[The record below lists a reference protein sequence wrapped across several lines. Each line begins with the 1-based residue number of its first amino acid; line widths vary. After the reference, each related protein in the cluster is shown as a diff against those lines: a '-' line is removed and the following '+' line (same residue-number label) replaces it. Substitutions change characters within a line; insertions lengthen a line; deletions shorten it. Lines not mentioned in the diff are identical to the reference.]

1 MSVYGSHR
9 QSEIETGH
17 YSEWERGKG
26 GTGGDV
32 QCGGQGW
39 GRQHWLRGEGSDLSE
54 DFHKFWCKFQDFYSM
69 INPPPLPKERKPTK
83 EDMHLLLKLKDTVD
97 QSL

>member
-26 GTGGDV
+26 GTGGGV
-32 QCGGQGW
+32 
-39 GRQHWLRGEGSDLSE
+39 GRATQQQSISLYSE
-54 DFHKFWCKFQDFYSM
+54 YIHYKVT
-69 INPPPLPKERKPTK
+69 ET
-83 EDMHLLLKLKDTVD
+83 
-97 QSL
+97 